1 MLVTCRLAGLSAL
14 ETYARVR
21 VGAQCRAVCGA
32 ALCTARPFSLRRAAD
47 RSTATRRAAVRL
59 DDGENRR
66 RGERGQSDR

>member
-32 ALCTARPFSLRRAAD
+32 ALCTGRPFYLPPGQARRPG
-47 RSTATRRAAVRL
+47 RREIRL
-59 DDGENRR
+59 
-66 RGERGQSDR
+66 